1 LRKAWDT
8 PWVSNESKGGAAQ
21 RKKNT
26 VTNQALFY
34 QKAEAKLLLKKVES
48 PWWVYR
54 RLEGVTLI
62 VV

>member
-8 PWVSNESKGGAAQ
+8 PWVSNESKGEAAQ

-26 VTNQALFY
+26 VTNQALLH

-54 RLEGVTLI
+54 RLERITLML
-62 VV
+62 V